1 MLQPPSNPPYSKPIN
16 PDGVVIQVRWS
27 LFPVGASVFIPAL
40 NMAKLIRQMKRE
52 ADLRGIKLAHAERI
66 EAGKLGVRFW
76 RLV

>member
-1 MLQPPSNPPYSKPIN
+1 
-16 PDGVVIQVRWS
+16 
-27 LFPVGASVFIPAL
+27 
-40 NMAKLIRQMKRE
+40 MAKLIRQMKRE